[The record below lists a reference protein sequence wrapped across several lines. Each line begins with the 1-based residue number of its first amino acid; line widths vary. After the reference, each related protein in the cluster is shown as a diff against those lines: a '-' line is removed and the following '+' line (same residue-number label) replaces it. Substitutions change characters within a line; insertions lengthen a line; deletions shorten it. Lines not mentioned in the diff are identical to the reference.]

1 MSSIKK
7 FSEFLRETYEK
18 SDIYSIRELARR
30 AEMDHS
36 YLSLIIKGEK
46 PKPPSPEIINK
57 LAKALNVDYNKMMIM
72 AGYIKPEIKDN
83 FYHDFLSFYSM
94 FNEIDNKLKKLN
106 FDYIKAIDKAIEK
119 NMTPEELINL
129 IENY

>member
-1 MSSIKK
+1 MSDIKK

-18 SDIYSIRELARR
+18 SSINSIRELARR

-57 LAKALNVDYNKMMIM
+57 LAKALNVDYNKMMLM
-72 AGYIKPEIKDN
+72 AGYIKPEIKEN
-83 FYHDFLSFYSM
+83 FYHEFLSFYSM

-119 NMTPEELINL
+119 NVTPEELINL
-129 IENY
+129 IEDY